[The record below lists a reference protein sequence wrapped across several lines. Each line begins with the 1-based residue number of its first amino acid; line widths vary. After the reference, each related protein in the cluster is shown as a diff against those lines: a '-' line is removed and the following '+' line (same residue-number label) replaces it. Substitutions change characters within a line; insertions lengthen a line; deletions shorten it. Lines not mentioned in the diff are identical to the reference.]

1 MVGVDSEVRYSCPL
15 LSKIVHNGD
24 RVERA
29 QSSLP
34 RSRERLRMEA
44 ECPHSHQLL
53 QAREHQGI
61 HDEALLSQLFITQVV
76 LSRIVKFNQISTEY
90 IHHPDKRGRDD
101 LTRLGS

>member
-24 RVERA
+24 RVERT
-29 QSSLP
+29 QSSLQSLP

-76 LSRIVKFNQISTEY
+76 VTNSKI
-90 IHHPDKRGRDD
+90 
-101 LTRLGS
+101 

>member
-29 QSSLP
+29 QSSGLQSLP
-34 RSRERLRMEA
+34 RTRERLRMEA

-76 LSRIVKFNQISTEY
+76 WSRIVKFNKYRIYSSPRQAW
-90 IHHPDKRGRDD
+90 P
-101 LTRLGS
+101 

>member
-24 RVERA
+24 RVERV
-29 QSSLP
+29 QSSGLQSLP
-34 RSRERLRMEA
+34 RTRERLRMEA

-76 LSRIVKFNQISTEY
+76 LS
-90 IHHPDKRGRDD
+90 
-101 LTRLGS
+101 

>member
-76 LSRIVKFNQISTEY
+76 VTNSKI
-90 IHHPDKRGRDD
+90 
-101 LTRLGS
+101 